1 MTWLNFEYLS
11 AAVELSVELAE
22 LGVAVEGSNCRIG
35 IVELTNCLT
44 VELLNC

>member
-1 MTWLNFEYLS
+1 MKWLNCEYLS
-11 AAVELSVELAE
+11 AAAELSMELVE